1 MVLVIVI
8 FTCDTCRN
16 KRVPLPL
23 KAGLKSYQVG
33 SLMEKVHLELFLG
46 PLPRTEAGNEYI
58 LMMVDSF
65 TKWVQCVPLP
75 SQTAEMTGPVSR
87 ASSRSGSEIT
97 KHSPPIGVCPKVRLP
112 SLTQK

>member
-1 MVLVIVI
+1 MGSGVSDSYMYV

-16 KRVPLPL
+16 ELGPLLL
-23 KAGLKSYQVG
+23 KAGLKSYQA
-33 SLMEKVHLELFLG
+33 SSPMEKVHLDFLG

-75 SQTAEMTGPVSR
+75 SQTAEMTGPVAPAPEVDPISQ
-87 ASSRSGSEIT
+87 STVLRSACAR
-97 KHSPPIGVCPKVRLP
+97 KFAYQV
-112 SLTQK
+112 